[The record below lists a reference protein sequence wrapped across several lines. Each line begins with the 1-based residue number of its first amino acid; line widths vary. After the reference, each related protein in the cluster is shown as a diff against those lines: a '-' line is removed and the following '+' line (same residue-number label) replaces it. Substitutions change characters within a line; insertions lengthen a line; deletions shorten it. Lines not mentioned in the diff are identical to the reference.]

1 MMIWTILILSVAF
14 GAGAAWIIQTNSNTF
29 KYLLAFSGA
38 FLFGTLL
45 THMIPEVFA
54 SRDMHMGW
62 WIMIG
67 FGIQLLL
74 DYLSE
79 GLEHG
84 HFHSHNAKVPWL
96 AIIGLLLHAFIEGMP
111 LTHSGPHGHDHSTGS
126 FLWAIALHKMPIAL
140 LVTAALRKSAVETK
154 TIVGILVLFAI
165 ATPLGAS
172 TANSFTFTLTA
183 APYLLAIA
191 IGLLLHVSTT
201 ILFESAQNHQ
211 FNIKKLFFVILGMF
225 IAAWMSANMNI

>member
-1 MMIWTILILSVAF
+1 MIWTLLILSVAI

-54 SRDMHMGW
+54 SGNFHMGW
-62 WIMIG
+62 WIMVG

-84 HFHSHNAKVPWL
+84 HFHSHDAKVPWL
-96 AIIGLLLHAFIEGMP
+96 AIVGLLLHAFIEGMP
-111 LTHSGPHGHDHSTGS
+111 LSHAGAHGHDHSTGS

-140 LVTAALRKSAVETK
+140 LVTGALRKAQVK
-154 TIVGILVLFAI
+154 TTTILGILGLFAL
-165 ATPLGAS
+165 ATPLGS
-172 TANSFTFTLTA
+172 LLANTSDFAITA
-183 APYLLAIA
+183 APYLLAVA

-211 FNIKKLFFVILGMF
+211 FNIKKLLFVLIGMLL
-225 IAAWMSANMNI
+225 AAWMSSNMNI

>member
-1 MMIWTILILSVAF
+1 
-14 GAGAAWIIQTNSNTF
+14 
-29 KYLLAFSGA
+29 
-38 FLFGTLL
+38 
-45 THMIPEVFA
+45 
-54 SRDMHMGW
+54 
-62 WIMIG
+62 
-67 FGIQLLL
+67 
-74 DYLSE
+74 
-79 GLEHG
+79 
-84 HFHSHNAKVPWL
+84 
-96 AIIGLLLHAFIEGMP
+96 
-111 LTHSGPHGHDHSTGS
+111 
-126 FLWAIALHKMPIAL
+126 MPIAL

-172 TANSFTFTLTA
+172 TANSLTFTLTA